1 MKQVTVKAKIRCSKP
16 SGKCHPRSEEGRRGQ
31 MDFAGLECGV
41 NYSMAV
47 LVTSTIKKNGVL
59 AVVSEI

>member
-16 SGKCHPRSEEGRRGQ
+16 SGKCHHRSEEGWSGQ